1 MQIYEIF
8 ITYASTLFIFTIF
21 ISMMKLKEILN
32 NLVSESLATAKK
44 RFLDKGLVSVDV
56 FNDAKEL
63 DTTPTKKY
71 IEKMLDLYVKD
82 DSKGLKGIASVIMK
96 FDDLLTK
103 NKITGEK
110 DIMKYTSLEDVTKAI
125 GTSETT
131 TVEKEAEELKKYGSQ
146 VIIDNEDL
154 LVIIPREKKNSC
166 KWGKDT
172 SWCTTSAGADYYY
185 RYTQDHSITL
195 YYIFVKNTELLK
207 DYDDKY
213 GKMAVSVYPGGTK
226 ECFDK
231 EDEEMEFSDVLKIT
245 GLNPE
250 VFKPDP
256 NKKNEM
262 FEKLKELNMSID
274 KLKQNSDGTYDYNGD
289 IEIPYTFMGNSL
301 EALPVKLKRVDGDF
315 MCSYTTITTLK
326 GSPKEVTG
334 NFYCANTDITSLK
347 GSPEVVGGDFIC
359 DRNSQLSSLKGAPKT
374 IGGSFTCQKT
384 PKVSES
390 EKEWAKQNLDPDY
403 GFYFDEE

>member
-1 MQIYEIF
+1 MLQ
-8 ITYASTLFIFTIF
+8 L
-21 ISMMKLKEILN
+21 KLILREM
-32 NLVSESLATAKK
+32 VMESLANAKK
-44 RFLDKGLVSVDV
+44 RFLDTGLVSVDV

-63 DTTPTKKY
+63 DITPTKKY
-71 IEKMLDLYVKD
+71 IEKILDLYIKD
-82 DSKGLKGIASVIMK
+82 DSKGLKGIVSIILR

-103 NKITGEK
+103 NKIAGEK
-110 DIMKYTSLEDVTKAI
+110 DIMKYKSLEDINKVIGASEVTTI
-125 GTSETT
+125 
-131 TVEKEAEELKKYGSQ
+131 EKEAEELKKYGSQ
-146 VIIDNEDL
+146 VIVDNDDL

-172 SWCTTSAGADYYY
+172 SWCTTAAGADYYY
-185 RYTQDHSITL
+185 DYTQNHGITL
-195 YYIFVKNTELLK
+195 YYIFVKNIELLK
-207 DYDDKY
+207 GDYGY

-231 EDEEMEFSDVLKIT
+231 NNEDMEFSDVLKIT
-245 GLNPE
+245 GLKPE

-262 FEKLKELNMSID
+262 FEKLKELDMSID

-289 IEIPYTFMGNSL
+289 IDIPYTFMGDSL
-301 EALPVKLKRVDGDF
+301 GALPIKLRRVDGDF
-315 MCSYTTITTLK
+315 ICSYTTITTLK
-326 GSPKEVTG
+326 GGPKEVTG
-334 NFYCANTDITSLK
+334 NFYCTNTDITSLE

-359 DRNSQLSSLKGAPKT
+359 NKNSKLSSLKGAPKT
-374 IGGSFTCQKT
+374 IGGSFTCEHT

>member
-1 MQIYEIF
+1 MI
-8 ITYASTLFIFTIF
+8 
-21 ISMMKLKEILN
+21 KLKEILN
-32 NLVSESLATAKK
+32 NLLSESLATAKK
-44 RFLDKGLVSVDV
+44 RFLDKRLVSVDV

-96 FDDLLTK
+96 FDDLLIK

-146 VIIDNEDL
+146 VIIDNEDI

-172 SWCTTSAGADYYY
+172 SWCTTAAGADYYY
-185 RYTQDHSITL
+185 DYTQNYGITL
-195 YYIFVKNTELLK
+195 YYIFVKNIELLK
-207 DYDDKY
+207 GNDNYS
-213 GKMAVSVYPGGTK
+213 KMAVSVYPGGNK

-231 EDEEMEFSDVLKIT
+231 EDEDMKFSDVLKIT
-245 GLNPE
+245 GLKPD

-262 FEKLKELNMSID
+262 FEKLKELDMSID

-289 IEIPYTFMGNSL
+289 IEIPYTFMFNHANMGNSL
-301 EALPVKLKRVDGDF
+301 EALPIKLRKVDGDF
-315 MCSYTTITTLK
+315 ICSYTTITTLK
-326 GSPKEVTG
+326 GGPTGVTG
-334 NFYCANTDITSLK
+334 HFSCTNTNITSLE
-347 GSPEVVGGDFIC
+347 GSPDVVGGDFIC
-359 DRNSQLSSLKGAPKT
+359 DRNSKLSSLKGATKI

-390 EKEWAKQNLDPDY
+390 EKAWAKQNINAEY

>member
-1 MQIYEIF
+1 MI
-8 ITYASTLFIFTIF
+8 
-21 ISMMKLKEILN
+21 KLKEILN

-44 RFLDKGLVSVDV
+44 RFLDKRLVSVDV

-96 FDDLLTK
+96 FDDLLIK

-172 SWCTTSAGADYYY
+172 SWCTTAAGADYYY
-185 RYTQDHSITL
+185 RYTQDHGITL
-195 YYIFVKNTELLK
+195 YYIFVKNIELLK
-207 DYDDKY
+207 GNDKY

-231 EDEEMEFSDVLKIT
+231 EDEDMKFSDVLKVT
-245 GLNPE
+245 GLKPDI
-250 VFKPDP
+250 FKSDP

-262 FEKLKELNMSID
+262 FEKLKELDMSID

-301 EALPVKLKRVDGDF
+301 EALPVKLRRVNGDF
-315 MCSYTTITTLK
+315 MCAYTTITTLK
-326 GSPKEVTG
+326 GGPTGVTG
-334 NFYCANTDITSLK
+334 HFSCTNTDITSLE
-347 GSPEVVGGDFIC
+347 GSPDVVGGDFIC
-359 DRNSQLSSLKGAPKT
+359 DRNSKLSSLKGATKI
-374 IGGSFTCQKT
+374 IGGSFTCKKT

-390 EKEWAKQNLDPDY
+390 EKEWAKQHINAEY